1 MIESIRDDQSGSSSA
16 EKQEVSFPLNSPFQA
31 ALPQHPN
38 TIHAKVHILLFKL
51 MTKCQIMETVFF
63 LFYMQCGFQFII
75 LETLNKHTNITP
87 ETYCVF
93 QL

>member
-1 MIESIRDDQSGSSSA
+1 MIESIRDEQSGSSSA

-51 MTKCQIMETVFF
+51 MTKCQIMETIFF
-63 LFYMQCGFQFII
+63 LI
-75 LETLNKHTNITP
+75 LHAMWFS
-87 ETYCVF
+87 VHHS
-93 QL
+93 